1 MNIYLLF
8 YTIVFTAIHS
18 LYSLS
23 VTHNRTKDFL
33 KGDVVKC
40 GDFFISM

>member
-1 MNIYLLF
+1 MKVYLLF
-8 YTIVFTAIHS
+8 YTTVFIAIHN

-40 GDFFISM
+40 DDFFISM